1 MTLKSGCKIIHCV
14 VSFMFMETRII
25 CRLFWGNIEGATW
38 IRHQPKSQEPKL
50 GTSRICILSFLCKLS
65 SWLLFQ
71 NSFFRIWSQLEL
83 KSQLE
88 IRSQLEF
95 WKPKKGA
102 NQSKIRFSILNIS
115 NQSNFEPL
123 KIGILILICIKFYQV
138 FLLCCYQVVFRSY
151 RQSKFTNKVTMLTPK
166 KGANQNQNRWSQLER
181 LFEQF
186 RPFLNIVQHGA
197 PQKPGDQL
205 LWFGA

>member
-1 MTLKSGCKIIHCV
+1 MECILVSRMYFLGKDCKH
-14 VSFMFMETRII
+14 
-25 CRLFWGNIEGATW
+25 
-38 IRHQPKSQEPKL
+38 KPKL
-50 GTSRICILSFLCKLS
+50 GTSRTQIFFSDSLVG
-65 SWLLFQ
+65 
-71 NSFFRIWSQLEL
+71 SFFILFIKIHSQLEFKSHLEIKSQLEL
-83 KSQLE
+83 
-88 IRSQLEF
+88 

-123 KIGILILICIKFYQV
+123 KIGILILICINFHQV

-166 KGANQNQNRWSQLER
+166 KGANQNQNQWSQLER

-186 RPFLNIVQHGA
+186 RPFPNIVRRCVA
-197 PQKPGDQL
+197 PRFAHSPGQPRSMQTSSEPFSL
-205 LWFGA
+205 IIEN

>member
-1 MTLKSGCKIIHCV
+1 MTLKSGCEVIHCL
-14 VSFMFMETRII
+14 VSFMFMETFID
-25 CRLFWGNIEGATW
+25 FFVGTQKVPPG
-38 IRHQPKSQEPKL
+38 L
-50 GTSRICILSFLCKLS
+50 GTSRSLRNQDWAQAEFVSHVFLCKLS
-65 SWLLFQ
+65 SWLLFY
-71 NSFFRIWSQLEL
+71 NSFFRICSQLEL

-166 KGANQNQNRWSQLER
+166 KGANQSQNRWSQLER

-186 RPFLNIVQHGA
+186 RPFPNIVRRSSPPRTSIA
-197 PQKPGDQL
+197 RRTT
-205 LWFGA
+205 